1 MTYHIRFKNMDISI
15 IILINRYLNSSDYK
29 NEEWYKSLDATDK
42 EFINALDKA
51 VSEGVEKGIKDYV
64 KEKIG
69 EKCQ

>member
-15 IILINRYLNSSDYK
+15 IILINKYLSSADYK

-64 KEKIG
+64 KEKKG